1 MGVNSLPKTVTRQRR
16 GCDLNPLW
24 PVPSFLLVT
33 PCCQVVFARRWTNVS
48 VEQVQP
54 NVHVRE
60 STRVSRV
67 HAAAE
72 SSIVQPEVRFTVSTQ
87 IPSVRPSVQA
97 EVLAGQSM
105 EVPTVQPSVQAEVF
119 AGQSVEVP
127 TVQPSV
133 QADVHA
139 NEFGEIASTE
149 PSVEAEVDVVECAA
163 VGADDAAEHCL
174 CYTSDEAFHG
184 GGCLRVSTTPDAGRR
199 VTKSVT
205 LTPAQYTAS
214 LFHSTLKTFPL
225 RKSFPPQP
233 PFSSSRLTP
242 RIPGLFTEVLDEH
255 ILFYFFSFSSF
266 PLFSFWLRAV
276 D

>member
-1 MGVNSLPKTVTRQRR
+1 M
-16 GCDLNPLW
+16 
-24 PVPSFLLVT
+24 
-33 PCCQVVFARRWTNVS
+33 FARRWTNVS

-87 IPSVRPSVQA
+87 IPSVQPSVQA
-97 EVLAGQSM
+97 EVLADQSM
-105 EVPTVQPSVQAEVF
+105 EVPS
-119 AGQSVEVP
+119 
-127 TVQPSV
+127 VQPSV

-163 VGADDAAEHCL
+163 VSADDAAELCL

-205 LTPAQYTAS
+205 LTRAQYTAS
-214 LFHSTLKTFPL
+214 LFHSMLKTFP
-225 RKSFPPQP
+225 
-233 PFSSSRLTP
+233 
-242 RIPGLFTEVLDEH
+242 
-255 ILFYFFSFSSF
+255 
-266 PLFSFWLRAV
+266 
-276 D
+276 

>member
-87 IPSVRPSVQA
+87 IPSVQPSVQA

-105 EVPTVQPSVQAEVF
+105 EVPS
-119 AGQSVEVP
+119 
-127 TVQPSV
+127 VQPSV

-149 PSVEAEVDVVECAA
+149 PGVEAEVDVVDCAA
-163 VGADDAAEHCL
+163 VSADDAAELCL

-184 GGCLRVSTTPDAGRR
+184 GGCLRVSTTPDASRR

-205 LTPAQYTAS
+205 LTRAQYTAS
-214 LFHSTLKTFPL
+214 LFHSALKTFPL
-225 RKSFPPQP
+225 CKSFPPQP
-233 PFSSSRLTP
+233 PLFSSRLTP

-266 PLFSFWLRAV
+266 PLFSFCLCAV